1 MRDRACARARVSA
14 LDANARRRTNIDQY
28 TIPNVVLR
36 TPNILW
42 HPRAPPTPRHTMALD
57 AELDAARVYL
67 GVAPSV
73 SRTTD
78 RVVVAHRATS
88 ADDRDDADASCDV
101 VVTIANPHLWPN
113 SETTIM
119 ITHTRGADDDDA
131 ASALAAAIARDA
143 EAFERTEGYL
153 VAVLGA
159 ARARARAMGRAAR
172 RCAICREAATRETR
186 ARLDAC
192 WHAFHGACFLKWAK
206 GGGEGGSAVTRPTCP
221 TCRAVASAADVARFE
236 RAAAA
241 AAAAAA
247 TTDDDDDEDGG
258 TTMIVDAAT
267 REALAAMR
275 VRFEGARAAQRSRG
289 GEIDAATAG
298 RGVFIDASTTTRGSG
313 ERLAASAGA
322 GATTATATAPTARA
336 RDARGA
342 RGDERKDSAWLARA
356 RGRAAERAAKTD
368 GDGDASR

>member
-1 MRDRACARARVSA
+1 
-14 LDANARRRTNIDQY
+14 
-28 TIPNVVLR
+28 
-36 TPNILW
+36 
-42 HPRAPPTPRHTMALD
+42 MALD

-159 ARARARAMGRAAR
+159 ARARMLAMGRAAR

-322 GATTATATAPTARA
+322 GATTATATAPAARA

>member
-1 MRDRACARARVSA
+1 
-14 LDANARRRTNIDQY
+14 
-28 TIPNVVLR
+28 
-36 TPNILW
+36 
-42 HPRAPPTPRHTMALD
+42 MALD

-247 TTDDDDDEDGG
+247 TTDDDDDDGG

-313 ERLAASAGA
+313 ERLAASARATRGA
-322 GATTATATAPTARA
+322 RGGTRGRIRRGSLAREDARRNARRRRTATATR
-336 RDARGA
+336 
-342 RGDERKDSAWLARA
+342 RGDR
-356 RGRAAERAAKTD
+356 
-368 GDGDASR
+368 